1 MIDKKNWFWEV
12 VFSNKKIYY
21 QIFLASFFINV
32 FAICSAFYVMT
43 VYDKVIPNSAISS
56 LVGLAI
62 GMVLIHIFDFIIK
75 LLRSYFI
82 DIAGQKL
89 DDTIAERLYSKIS
102 QHSNKAIGETNSQ
115 TVSTIREFD
124 TFRDFFTSSSMVLFI
139 DIPFMFIF
147 VIILWFIGGMVAL
160 VPTLIIPIVIIVAA
174 LIQPNLRSMAEGE
187 LKSKQS
193 KLGILV
199 ELLNGHEAVRT
210 IVGDSFLKDK
220 WLNAVKTQNEVG
232 IVQKVFA
239 NFSTTFAQTA
249 VASSQTFIV
258 FFGVFLIISTDL
270 TTGALVA
277 CVILSGRTLAP
288 LVQLGGIMTRVNAAL
303 ASFRKIDALM
313 NIVAKDETF
322 SDDSVISLTSG
333 SIEIKNFNFSE
344 NDTPILRNI
353 NLKIDHGE
361 KVGIVGDV
369 GSGKSTLIKSIVG
382 YHPVEQGK
390 IIINSFDINNIESK
404 ELRNAISYIPQS
416 IHLFTGRIQDNIVA
430 GLENYSNEDII
441 NASKNANAH
450 EFISSLP
457 GGYSAQI
464 SENGGNLSGG
474 QKQKII
480 IARALMRDAIINVFD
495 EPSNSLDGTSEEI
508 FKNYIKNN
516 YQDKTVIIATHKPSL
531 LSLVDRILVVA
542 NGTVVADGPKE
553 KIINNSQ
560 NVEQKS

>member
-495 EPSNSLDGTSEEI
+495 EPSNSLDGTTEEI

>member
-464 SENGGNLSGG
+464 AENGGNLSGG

-495 EPSNSLDGTSEEI
+495 EPSNSLDGTTEEI

>member
-12 VFSNKKIYY
+12 VFFNKKIYY

-62 GMVLIHIFDFIIK
+62 GMVLIHVFDFIIK

-147 VIILWFIGGMVAL
+147 IIILWFIGGMVAL

-210 IVGDSFLKDK
+210 IVGDNFLKDK

-288 LVQLGGIMTRVNAAL
+288 LVQLGGIMTRVNSAL
-303 ASFRKIDALM
+303 ASFKKIDALM

-464 SENGGNLSGG
+464 AENGGNLSGG

-553 KIINNSQ
+553 KIINNNQ
-560 NVEQKS
+560 NVEKKS